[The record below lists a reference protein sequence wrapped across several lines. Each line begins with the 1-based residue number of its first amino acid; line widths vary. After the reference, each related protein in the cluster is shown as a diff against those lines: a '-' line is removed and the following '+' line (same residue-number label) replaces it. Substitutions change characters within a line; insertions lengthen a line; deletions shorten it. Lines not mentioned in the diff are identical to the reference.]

1 MECLRSENGCP
12 WDKEQTRES
21 LRPYLLEETYEVLD
35 AIDKDDLEL
44 IVEELGD
51 LLLQVVFHSQI
62 AKEDGEFD
70 INEVITSIINKLVI
84 RHPHVFGDVKATS
97 ESGALK
103 SWEASKR
110 KYKGIETYTET
121 LVDIPEILPALMRA
135 YKVQQKA
142 ALAGFDWDNVEDA
155 FSKVYEE
162 AEEVKEVYKTG
173 EKAIIEEE
181 IGDLLFSVV
190 NVARF
195 LKIQPEL
202 ALRVTTEKFIKRFR
216 YIEETALQS
225 GKKIDKMSLQE
236 MDKLWNEAKQQ
247 LLAKKR

>member
-1 MECLRSENGCP
+1 MLPRLYS
-12 WDKEQTRES
+12 
-21 LRPYLLEETYEVLD
+21 
-35 AIDKDDLEL
+35 
-44 IVEELGD
+44 
-51 LLLQVVFHSQI
+51 SQI

-70 INEVITSIINKLVI
+70 INEVITGIVNKLII
-84 RHPHVFGDVKATS
+84 RHPHVFGDIKATS

-110 KYKGIETYTET
+110 RYKGIDTYTKT
-121 LVDIPEILPALMRA
+121 LEDIPEILPALMRA

-142 ALAGFDWDNVEDA
+142 ALAGFDWDEFEEA
-155 FSKVYEE
+155 FSKIYEE

-190 NVARF
+190 NVSRF
-195 LKIQPEL
+195 LKVQPEL
-202 ALRVTTEKFIKRFR
+202 ALRATTEKFIKRFK

-225 GKKIDKMSLQE
+225 GK
-236 MDKLWNEAKQQ
+236 N
-247 LLAKKR
+247 LLK